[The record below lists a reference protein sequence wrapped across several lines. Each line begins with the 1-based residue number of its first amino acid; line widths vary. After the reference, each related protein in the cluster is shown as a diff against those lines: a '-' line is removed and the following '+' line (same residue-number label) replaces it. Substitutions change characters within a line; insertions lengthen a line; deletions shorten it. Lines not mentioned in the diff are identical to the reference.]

1 MIYKD
6 ALTVT
11 QTKYVPNQS
20 RSPIQGHVIPNEHL
34 TQHLYNW
41 RGLNMRVYKAP
52 GTMWEESDG
61 DMKTVVKDNLR
72 MLGGGGG
79 GVLLWE
85 L

>member
-1 MIYKD
+1 
-6 ALTVT
+6 
-11 QTKYVPNQS
+11 
-20 RSPIQGHVIPNEHL
+20 
-34 TQHLYNW
+34 
-41 RGLNMRVYKAP
+41 MRVYKAP

-72 MLGGGGG
+72 MLGGEGG

>member
-1 MIYKD
+1 MYKD
-6 ALTVT
+6 ASTIT

-34 TQHLYNW
+34 TQHLCNW

-79 GVLLWE
+79 GVLLRG

>member
-1 MIYKD
+1 
-6 ALTVT
+6 
-11 QTKYVPNQS
+11 
-20 RSPIQGHVIPNEHL
+20 
-34 TQHLYNW
+34 
-41 RGLNMRVYKAP
+41 MRVYKAA

-61 DMKTVVKDNLR
+61 DMKTVVKDTLH

>member
-1 MIYKD
+1 MLAAK
-6 ALTVT
+6 
-11 QTKYVPNQS
+11 K
-20 RSPIQGHVIPNEHL
+20 HL
-34 TQHLYNW
+34 KQHLCNW
-41 RGLNMRVYKAP
+41 QGLNMRVYKAP

>member
-1 MIYKD
+1 MFED

-20 RSPIQGHVIPNEHL
+20 RSPIHFQGHVIPYEHL
-34 TQHLYNW
+34 TQRLYNW

-52 GTMWEESDG
+52 VTMWEESDG

-72 MLGGGGG
+72 MLGGGG
-79 GVLLWE
+79 VLLWE